1 MRQGWLGGG
10 QDHGLI
16 NPCRMA
22 TRRDILIIKLGAL
35 GDVVMATGL
44 VERILRHHAPRRCT
58 LLTSPAYAGLFP
70 GLELKTFDRSSL
82 RSTLAT
88 VQWIRRQR
96 FQRVYDLQSNDRS
109 GVMCGLSGIPERV
122 GNHPRFP
129 YNLHPES
136 RYAGQCHIHTRML
149 EVLEAAGVSTDAVVP
164 CLRPSAADREKV
176 DAWLQNKELAGR
188 KLVVMHAGA
197 SARRPEKRWPYFREL
212 AESLAQRGFFALWAG
227 GEDDRHTN
235 ADLARV
241 TGVDASATFSFLQ
254 LVALTE
260 HAQFAVTNDSGP
272 MHLLACGSIPVYG
285 LFGPS
290 DWRRNHAVGQCDRVL
305 SLNRDEPVFRKTSL
319 MELKPGHALRQLER
333 DGILT
338 VTGAIYMC

>member
-1 MRQGWLGGG
+1 MRQGRLGGG

-22 TRRDILIIKLGAL
+22 THRDILIIKLGAL

-96 FQRVYDLQSNDRS
+96 FRRVYDLQSNDRT

-136 RYAGQCHIHTRML
+136 RYAGQCHIHARML
-149 EVLEAAGVSTDAVVP
+149 EVLEAAGISADKVAP
-164 CLRPSAADREKV
+164 CLHPSDQDREKV
-176 DAWLQNKELAGR
+176 HAWLQERDLADR
-188 KLVVMHAGA
+188 KLVIMHAGA
-197 SARRPEKRWPYFREL
+197 SARRPEKCWPHFREL
-212 AESLAQRGFFALWAG
+212 AVSLAQRGFLTVWTG
-227 GEDDRHTN
+227 GEEDRHTN
-235 ADLARV
+235 ASLARV

-290 DWRRNHAVGQCDRVL
+290 DWRRNHAVGQRDRVL
-305 SLNRDEPVFRKTSL
+305 SLNRHEPVFRETSL
-319 MELKPGHALRQLER
+319 AELKPGQALRQLER
-333 DGILT
+333 DGVL
-338 VTGAIYMC
+338 

>member
-1 MRQGWLGGG
+1 MTALRE
-10 QDHGLI
+10 
-16 NPCRMA
+16 
-22 TRRDILIIKLGAL
+22 DILIIKLGAL

-44 VERILRHHAPRRCT
+44 VARILRHHAPRRCI
-58 LLTSPAYAGLFP
+58 LLTSPAYAGLYP

-88 VQWIRRQR
+88 VQWIRRQQFR
-96 FQRVYDLQSNDRS
+96 RVYDLQSNDRS

-136 RYAGQCHIHTRML
+136 RYAGQCHIHDRML

-164 CLRPSAADREKV
+164 CLHPSDQDREKV
-176 DAWLQNKELAGR
+176 HAWLQERDLANR
-188 KLVVMHAGA
+188 KLVIMHAGA

-212 AESLAQRGFFALWAG
+212 AESLAPRGFSTLWIG
-227 GEDDRHTN
+227 GRDDRDAN

-241 TGVDASATFSFLQ
+241 TGVDTSAAFSFLQ
-254 LVALTE
+254 LVALT
-260 HAQFAVTNDSGP
+260 AYARFAVTNDSGP

-290 DWRRNHAVGQCDRVL
+290 DWRRNHAVGQRDRVL
-305 SLNRDEPVFRKTSL
+305 SLNRHEPVFRETRL
-319 MELKPGHALRQLER
+319 ADLETGHVLRQLER
-333 DGILT
+333 DGAL
-338 VTGAIYMC
+338 

>member
-10 QDHGLI
+10 QAHGLI
-16 NPCRMA
+16 NLCRMA

-44 VERILRHHAPRRCT
+44 VERILRHHAPRRCI
-58 LLTSPAYAGLFP
+58 LLTSPTYAGLFP

-82 RSTLAT
+82 RPTLAT

-96 FQRVYDLQSNDRS
+96 FRRVYDLQSNDRS
-109 GVMCGLSGIPERV
+109 GAMCGLSGIPERV

-136 RYAGQCHIHTRML
+136 RYAGQCHIHDRML

-176 DAWLQNKELAGR
+176 DTWLQNKELVGR

-212 AESLAQRGFFALWAG
+212 AESLAQRGFFVLWAG

-290 DWRRNHAVGQCDRVL
+290 DWRRNHAVGQRDRVL
-305 SLNRDEPVFRKTSL
+305 SLNRHEPVFGETSL
-319 MELKPGHALRQLER
+319 AELKPGQALRQLER
-333 DGILT
+333 DGVL
-338 VTGAIYMC
+338 

>member
-1 MRQGWLGGG
+1 
-10 QDHGLI
+10 
-16 NPCRMA
+16 MA
-22 TRRDILIIKLGAL
+22 IRRDILIIKLGAL
-35 GDVVMATGL
+35 GDAVMATGL
-44 VERILRHHAPRRCT
+44 VERILRHHAPRRCV
-58 LLTSPAYAGLFP
+58 LLTSPSYEELFASRA

-96 FQRVYDLQSNDRS
+96 FGRVYDLQSNDRT

-129 YNLHPES
+129 YNLRPQSH
-136 RYAGQCHIHTRML
+136 YTGQCHIHDRML
-149 EVLEAAGVSTDAVVP
+149 EVLEAAGISTDKVVP
-164 CLRPSAADREKV
+164 CLYPSTADREKV
-176 DAWLQNKELAGR
+176 DAWLQEHDLADR
-188 KLVVMHAGA
+188 KLVIMHAGA

-212 AESLAQRGFFALWAG
+212 AVFLAQRGFLTLWAG
-227 GEDDRHTN
+227 GEEDRHTN

-241 TGVDASATFSFLQ
+241 TGVDASAAFSFLQ
-254 LVALTE
+254 LPALTA

-290 DWRRNHAVGQCDRVL
+290 DWRRNHAVGQRERVL
-305 SLNRDEPVFRKTSL
+305 SLNRDEPVFRTTRL
-319 MELKPGHALRQLER
+319 AELKPGQALRQLEQN
-333 DGILT
+333 GVL
-338 VTGAIYMC
+338 

>member
-1 MRQGWLGGG
+1 MRQGRLSGG
-10 QDHGLI
+10 QDHCLI

-22 TRRDILIIKLGAL
+22 IRRDILIIKLGAL
-35 GDVVMATGL
+35 GDAVMATGL
-44 VERILRHHAPRRCT
+44 VDRILRHHAAHRCI
-58 LLTSPAYAGLFP
+58 LLTSPPYGELFAARP
-70 GLELKTFDRSSL
+70 DLELKTFDRSSL

-96 FQRVYDLQSNDRS
+96 FGRVYDLQSNDRT

-129 YNLHPES
+129 YNLHPQG
-136 RYAGQCHIHTRML
+136 RYTGQCHIHDRML
-149 EVLEAAGVSTDAVVP
+149 EVLEAGGISPEKVVP
-164 CLRPSAADREKV
+164 CLYPSAADREKV
-176 DAWLQNKELAGR
+176 DAWLQERDLADR
-188 KLVVMHAGA
+188 KLVIMHAGA

-212 AESLAQRGFFALWAG
+212 AEALAQRGFLTLWAG
-227 GEDDRHTN
+227 GEEDRHTN

-241 TGVDASATFSFLQ
+241 TGADATGAFSFLQ
-254 LVALTE
+254 LVALTA

-290 DWRRNHAVGQCDRVL
+290 DWRRNHAVGQRERVL
-305 SLNRDEPVFRKTSL
+305 SLNRDEPVFRTTRL
-319 MELKPGHALRQLER
+319 AELKAGQALRQLEQ
-333 DGILT
+333 DGVL
-338 VTGAIYMC
+338 

>member
-1 MRQGWLGGG
+1 MRQGWLGGA

-16 NPCRMA
+16 NPCRMG

-44 VERILRHHAPRRCT
+44 VERILRHHAPRRCI
-58 LLTSPAYAGLFP
+58 LLTSPTYAGLFP

-88 VQWIRRQR
+88 VQWIRKQR

-136 RYAGQCHIHTRML
+136 RYAGQCHIHARML
-149 EVLEAAGVSTDAVVP
+149 EVLEAAGVSTDAVAPRLHHSDQDRDKVHTW
-164 CLRPSAADREKV
+164 LREQGLAD
-176 DAWLQNKELAGR
+176 R
-188 KLVVMHAGA
+188 KLVIMHAGA

-212 AESLAQRGFFALWAG
+212 AESLAQRGFLTVWAG

-241 TGVDASATFSFLQ
+241 TGVDASAAFSFLQ

-260 HAQFAVTNDSGP
+260 HALFAVTNDSGP

-285 LFGPS
+285 LFGSS
-290 DWRRNHAVGQCDRVL
+290 DWRRNHAVGQRDRVL
-305 SLNRDEPVFRKTSL
+305 SLNRHEPVFRETGL
-319 MELKPGHALRQLER
+319 AELKPGQALRQLER
-333 DGILT
+333 DGVL
-338 VTGAIYMC
+338 